1 MYCKNC
7 GKDIGDA
14 KFCQYCGS
22 QNEGNP
28 NVTVNLIQNDLF
40 TTIKDKIKQIGQE
53 VLIKFIA
60 AIAVVINLI
69 IRIANNE
76 IEVVYSITFAQD
88 DYFVVSQSG
97 RNYMLIV
104 CALQII
110 VSLFLFQNAKKEQ
123 NNISKKAIVLFV
135 ISLAVQVLAMTLRIP
150 APY

>member
-1 MYCKNC
+1 MFCKNC

-40 TTIKDKIKQIGQE
+40 TTIKDKIKQIGQGK
-53 VLIKFIA
+53 LIKLIS
-60 AIAVVINLI
+60 IISILINII
-69 IRIANNE
+69 IRIVNNE
-76 IEVVYSITFAQD
+76 IKVVYNFLAQD
-88 DYFVVSQSG
+88 DYLVISESG

-104 CALQII
+104 IALQTII
-110 VSLFLFQNAKKEQ
+110 SLFLYRNARKEET
-123 NNISKKAIVLFV
+123 NISKNVIILFV
-135 ISLAVQVLAMTLRIP
+135 ISLVIQVLAMVLQLP